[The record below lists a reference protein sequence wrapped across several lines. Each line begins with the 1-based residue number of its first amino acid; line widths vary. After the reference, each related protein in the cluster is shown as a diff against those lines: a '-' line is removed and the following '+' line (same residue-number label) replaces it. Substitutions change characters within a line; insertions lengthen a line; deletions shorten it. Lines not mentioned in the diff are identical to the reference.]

1 MRNRVLLVVSVLAA
15 SLPLAGAEL
24 VEKIVARVNDR
35 LITSSEFETRFAVFI
50 SSPQAGNNPL
60 EAKRKLL
67 SELIDEKLLEEPVK
81 DFFRPNLWPNTPDI
95 LNEYLQHGGRR
106 AFVIRLILAATLGA
120 SYGIYGPAFELMEHL
135 PVAPGREEY
144 LGSEKY
150 EIRHWDLDRPDSLAD
165 LIARVNRIRRENPA
179 LQRDDTLRLEY
190 ERRKD
195 QLYKTPDQ
203 ANVGEIVIRFDAN
216 DPAARARAASRIEEA
231 RAKIAAGTSFADVA
245 KQYSEGNAK
254 ERGGALGSVNKG
266 ELVTPL
272 DAAVFSDPPQEFP
285 PAVLLSSSVHL
296 FHVTDRKPAG
306 YRPFAE
312 VKEDLRA
319 RIGDDLYDKRYG
331 EYIQKL
337 RREAFIKIYDPALAA
352 AREEKK
358 TS

>member
-1 MRNRVLLVVSVLAA
+1 MNSLMRKGLLVFGAVFLTAISTF
-15 SLPLAGAEL
+15 GAEL

-35 LITSSEFETRFAVFI
+35 LITSSEFETRFAAFI

-67 SELIDEKLLEEPVK
+67 SELIDEKLLEERAKELSVSATDEEVETAVEKVK
-81 DFFRPNLWPNTPDI
+81 RQYNLATDAEFDNALKSSNLTREDLKRQMKNTITLQKVIGRDI
-95 LNEYLQHGGRR
+95 
-106 AFVIRLILAATLGA
+106 
-120 SYGIYGPAFELMEHL
+120 S
-135 PVAPGREEY
+135 
-144 LGSEKY
+144 SK
-150 EIRHWDLDRPDSLAD
+150 LDMS
-165 LIARVNRIRRENPA
+165 
-179 LQRDDTLRLEY
+179 DDTLRMEY

-195 QLYKTPDQ
+195 QFYKTPDQ

-231 RAKIAAGTSFADVA
+231 RAKIAAGTPFADVA
-245 KQYSEGNAK
+245 KQYSEGNAR
-254 ERGGALGSVNKG
+254 ERGGALGNVNKG